1 MTKCP
6 RCFRRTVRL
15 GYDQYGHYALCIGC
29 GWTDNGI
36 DGLGLRRRR

>member
-6 RCFRRTVRL
+6 RCFRRMVKRDFDL
-15 GYDQYGHYALCIGC
+15 YGHYALCIGC

-36 DGLGLRRRR
+36 GLRRGK